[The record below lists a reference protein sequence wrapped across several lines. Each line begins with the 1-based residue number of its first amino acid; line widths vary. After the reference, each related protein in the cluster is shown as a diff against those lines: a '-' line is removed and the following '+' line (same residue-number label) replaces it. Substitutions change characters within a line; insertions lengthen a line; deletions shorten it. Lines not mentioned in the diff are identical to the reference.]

1 MVPIRPSAARP
12 LRLLLLML
20 VLLGLHAAPAQA
32 GCTQTPAQWSSKSG
46 ASWPAPY
53 SRNALFFSSGL
64 TWQQILDTPS
74 NGNNA
79 YLILAHQAIAAM
91 LSRASGAS
99 APFAVR
105 AVIDHAVAWFSGG
118 PTPASCTRACP
129 AQRDWASV
137 LDLYNSGIYPGA
149 PPLCSS

>member
-1 MVPIRPSAARP
+1 MDPIRLPGASP
-12 LRLLLLML
+12 LRLLLLMII
-20 VLLGLHAAPAQA
+20 LLGLHAAPAQA

-64 TWQQILDTPS
+64 TWQQILDTPP
-74 NGNNA
+74 NGNNT
-79 YLILAHQAIAAM
+79 YLILAHHAIAAL

-99 APFAVR
+99 APFGVR
-105 AVIDHAVAWFSGG
+105 AVIDHAVDWFSAGA
-118 PTPASCTRACP
+118 TPASCGRACP
-129 AQRDWASV
+129 TQRDWASV
-137 LDLYNSGIYPGA
+137 LDLYNSGNYPGA